1 MNIRA
6 KTVDFYSQRY
16 ITLGDYFHK
25 NERLNIHISDTGN
38 PHYNFLI
45 LVHELL
51 EEYLTRYV
59 GIKEKDITKF
69 DMKFENGDIK
79 DSSLYTE
86 PGNHLKSPYRKQH
99 RFSENIERLIA
110 HEMGIDFNDYD
121 KYLCE
126 FLDSKIK
133 NKRKEINPA
142 IGK

>member
-1 MNIRA
+1 MNIIA

-25 NERLNIHISDTGN
+25 QERLNVLISDTGN
-38 PHYNFLI
+38 EDYNFLI
-45 LVHELL
+45 LLHELV
-51 EEYLTRYV
+51 EEYLTRRL
-59 GIKEKDITKF
+59 GIKEEIITEF

-79 DSSLYTE
+79 NSSLYAE
-86 PGNHLKSPYRKQH
+86 PGDHPKSPYRKQH

-121 KYLCE
+121 KYLCK
-126 FLDSKIK
+126 FLESKI
-133 NKRKEINPA
+133 RRTQIDPT